1 MIRYFQVVHFRGGL
15 AVIIAHPSPK
25 AMVNAKHHPELMSFL
40 ALIQSRL
47 VSLFVGFLFLCTAVL
62 GAALMA
68 AQRTL
73 DWLDGQHPQLAQA
86 LQAFGRWLTR
96 HPKTISATLATL
108 LLAGGGG
115 AFALANLGPDIAEQ
129 PVVTVITPVEITQ
142 LQEQAASL
150 DRVEMSLTRTD
161 STRSS
166 DTAETLLRR
175 LGLVD
180 PEAANYLRK
189 NPLAKQ
195 ALKQAGRSVVAE
207 ADGQQ
212 RLRQLHVRWLNNETD
227 TFFQRLV
234 IKRTDAGLLAA
245 QETSPMNTSLRM
257 TGGTVASS
265 LYDAADEAR
274 LPDAIISQLTQI
286 FSNQIDFHRT
296 LRKGARFSVVYEV
309 LEADGEPVRT
319 GRVLTA
325 EFNNDNKTYEAVWH
339 QEPGQKGNYYTM
351 DGKSLSRTYLAS
363 PVAFSR
369 KTSGFAMRLHPIF
382 QTMKA
387 HLGVDYAAPTG
398 TPAQTVGDGVVEFA
412 GVQGG
417 FGNMVVVR
425 HGNNH
430 STVYAHLSRIHVR
443 KGQTVQKG
451 QTIGAVGSTGWST
464 GPHLHFEFRVNGTH
478 VDPQKVI
485 QQAQST
491 PLGPAAM
498 VRFKS
503 VATQAKSQLLAAAQ
517 MRENNT
523 Q

>member
-1 MIRYFQVVHFRGGL
+1 VT
-15 AVIIAHPSPK
+15 IAPPHCPWQRS
-25 AMVNAKHHPELMSFL
+25 VRNTLELMQFL
-40 ALIQSRL
+40 AFIQSRL
-47 VSLFVGFLFLCTAVL
+47 VSLLVGFLFLCTAVL

-68 AQRTL
+68 IQRAL
-73 DWLDGQHPQLAQA
+73 AWLDGQHPHMAKA
-86 LQAFGRWLTR
+86 LQGFARWLTR
-96 HPKTISATLATL
+96 HPKTISTALASI

-115 AFALANLGPDIAEQ
+115 AFAIANLGPDIEDQ
-129 PVVTVITPVEITQ
+129 PIVTVTAPVEIAQ
-142 LQEQAASL
+142 LQEQAQSL
-150 DRVEMSLTRTD
+150 DLIEMSLTRTD
-161 STRSS
+161 STRTS
-166 DTAETLLRR
+166 DTPESLLRR
-175 LGLVD
+175 LGVVD
-180 PEAANYLRK
+180 PEVASYLRK
-189 NPLAKQ
+189 NSLAKQ

-234 IKRTDAGLLAA
+234 IKRTDQGLQAA
-245 QETSPMNTSLRM
+245 QETSPMNTSFRM

-274 LPDAIISQLTQI
+274 LPDAVISQLTQI

-417 FGNMVVVR
+417 FGNMVIVR

-430 STVYAHLSRIHVR
+430 STVYAHLSRIQVR

-491 PLGPAAM
+491 PLTPAAM
-498 VRFKS
+498 ARFKS
-503 VATQAKSQLLAAAQ
+503 TAIQAKAQLQAAAQ
-517 MRENNT
+517 MRESAV

>member
-1 MIRYFQVVHFRGGL
+1 
-15 AVIIAHPSPK
+15 
-25 AMVNAKHHPELMSFL
+25 MSFFASL
-40 ALIQSRL
+40 QARL
-47 VSLFVGFLFLCTAVL
+47 VSFLVGFLFLCTAAL
-62 GAALMA
+62 GAVLLG
-68 AQRTL
+68 AQRL
-73 DWLDGQHPQLAQA
+73 LAWLDGQHPQLTSA
-86 LQAFGRWLTR
+86 LQSCTRWLKR
-96 HPKTISATLATL
+96 HPKTISATLASV

-115 AFALANLGPDIAEQ
+115 AFAIANLGPDISAQ
-129 PVVTVITPVEITQ
+129 PVVTVTVPVESPS
-142 LQEQAASL
+142 LQAQAQAL
-150 DRVEMSLTRTD
+150 DLVNIRLTRTD
-161 STRSS
+161 STRST
-166 DTAETLLRR
+166 DTPESLLRR
-175 LGLVD
+175 LGMVD
-180 PEAANYLRK
+180 PDASAFLRK

-207 ADGQQ
+207 ADSQE
-212 RLRQLHVRWLNNETD
+212 RLSQLHVRWLNNESD
-227 TFFQRLV
+227 TFFQRLA
-234 IKRTDAGLLAA
+234 IKRTDKGLQAA
-245 QETSPMNTSLRM
+245 LETSPMNTSLRM

-274 LPDAIISQLTQI
+274 LPDAIVGQLTQI

-296 LRKGARFSVVYEV
+296 LRKGARFAVVYEV
-309 LEADGEPVRT
+309 LEADGEPIRT

-325 EFNNDNKTYEAVWH
+325 EFNNGNKSYEAVWH
-339 QEPGQKGNYYTM
+339 EEPGQKGNYYSL
-351 DGKSLSRTYLAS
+351 DGKTLSRTYLAA

-417 FGNMVVVR
+417 YGNTVIVR

-430 STVYAHLSRIHVR
+430 STVYAHLSRIQVR
-443 KGQTVQKG
+443 KGQSVQKG

-485 QQAQST
+485 QQAQSV
-491 PLGPAAM
+491 PLSPTAM
-498 VRFKS
+498 ARFKTTAS
-503 VATQAKSQLLAAAQ
+503 QARSQLQAAAQ
-517 MRENNT
+517 MREGNV

>member
-1 MIRYFQVVHFRGGL
+1 
-15 AVIIAHPSPK
+15 
-25 AMVNAKHHPELMSFL
+25 MSFIS
-40 ALIQSRL
+40 LIQSRL
-47 VSLFVGFLFLCTAVL
+47 VTLFVGFLFLCTAVL
-62 GAALMA
+62 GALLMA
-68 AQRTL
+68 AQHTL
-73 DWLDGQHPQLAQA
+73 AWLDGQHPQLLLP
-86 LQAFGRWLTR
+86 LQAVARWLAR
-96 HPKTISATLATL
+96 HPKTISATIAAT

-115 AFALANLGPDIAEQ
+115 AFAIANLGPDIAEQ
-129 PVVTVITPVEITQ
+129 PVTTVMVPVEIVK
-142 LQEQAASL
+142 LQEQAQSL
-150 DRVEMSLTRTD
+150 DLIEMRLTRTD

-166 DTAETLLRR
+166 DTPESLLRR

-180 PEAANYLRK
+180 PQAADYLRT

-212 RLRQLHVRWLNNETD
+212 RLRQINVRWLNNETD
-227 TFFQRLV
+227 TFFHRLV
-234 IKRTDAGLLAA
+234 IQRTEQGLKSAL
-245 QETSPMNTSLRM
+245 ETSPMTTSIRM

-274 LPDAIISQLTQI
+274 LPDAVISQLTQI
-286 FSNQIDFHRT
+286 FSNQIDFHRS
-296 LRKGARFSVVYEV
+296 LRRGARFSVVYEV
-309 LEADGEPVRT
+309 LEADGEPIRT

-325 EFNNDNKTYEAVWH
+325 DFNNGNKTYEAVWH
-339 QEPGQKGNYYTM
+339 QEPGQKGNYYGM

-417 FGNMVVVR
+417 FGNTVIIR

-430 STVYAHLSRIHVR
+430 STVYAHLSRIQVR

-451 QTIGAVGSTGWST
+451 QAIGAVGTTGWST

-478 VDPQKVI
+478 VDPQKLI

-491 PLGPAAM
+491 PLSPAAM
-498 VRFKS
+498 ARFKS
-503 VATQAKSQLLAAAQ
+503 VSEQAKSQLLAAAQ
-517 MRENNT
+517 MREGAV

>member
-1 MIRYFQVVHFRGGL
+1 
-15 AVIIAHPSPK
+15 
-25 AMVNAKHHPELMSFL
+25 
-40 ALIQSRL
+40 
-47 VSLFVGFLFLCTAVL
+47 
-62 GAALMA
+62 
-68 AQRTL
+68 
-73 DWLDGQHPQLAQA
+73 
-86 LQAFGRWLTR
+86 
-96 HPKTISATLATL
+96 
-108 LLAGGGG
+108 
-115 AFALANLGPDIAEQ
+115 LGPDISER
-129 PVVTVITPVEITQ
+129 PVVTITTPLEIAK
-142 LQEQAASL
+142 LEDQAQSL
-150 DRVEMSLTRTD
+150 DQVELNLTRTD

-166 DTAETLLRR
+166 DTPESLMRR
-175 LGLVD
+175 LGLID
-180 PEAANYLRK
+180 PEAAKFLRS

-195 ALKQAGRSVVAE
+195 ALNQSGRSVVAQ

-212 RLRQLHVRWLNNETD
+212 RLSRLHVRWLNKESD

-234 IKRTDAGLLAA
+234 IQRTDNGLQAA
-245 QETSPMNTSLRM
+245 LETSPMNTSLRM
-257 TGGTVASS
+257 TGGTVARS

-274 LPDAIISQLTQI
+274 LPDTVVAQLTQI

-296 LRKGARFSVVYEV
+296 LSKGARFSVVYEV

-325 EFNNDNKTYEAVWH
+325 EFNNDNRTYEAVWY
-339 QEPGQKGNYYTM
+339 QEPGQKGNYYSL

-382 QTMKA
+382 HTLKA

-417 FGNMVVVR
+417 YGNTVIVR

-443 KGQTVQKG
+443 KGQSVQKG

-464 GPHLHFEFRVNGTH
+464 GPHLHFEFRVNGNH
-478 VDPQKVI
+478 VDPAKVI
-485 QQAQST
+485 QLAQNV
-491 PLGPAAM
+491 PLTPAAM
-498 VRFKS
+498 ARFKS
-503 VATQAKSQLLAAAQ
+503 VADQARLQLLAAAQ
-517 MRENNT
+517 MREDGI

>member
-1 MIRYFQVVHFRGGL
+1 
-15 AVIIAHPSPK
+15 
-25 AMVNAKHHPELMSFL
+25 MSFFVS
-40 ALIQSRL
+40 IQTRL
-47 VSLFVGFLFLCTAVL
+47 LSLLVGFLFLCTAAL
-62 GAALMA
+62 GAVLLGT
-68 AQRTL
+68 QRL
-73 DWLDGQHPQLAQA
+73 LAWLDGQHPQLTSA
-86 LQAFGRWLTR
+86 LQWCTRWLKR
-96 HPKTISATLATL
+96 HPKTISATLASV

-115 AFALANLGPDIAEQ
+115 AFAIANLGPDISDQ
-129 PVVTVITPVEITQ
+129 PVVTVTVPVESPS
-142 LQEQAASL
+142 LQAQAQAL
-150 DRVEMSLTRTD
+150 DLINMRLTRTD

-166 DTAETLLRR
+166 DTPESLLRR
-175 LGLVD
+175 LGMVD
-180 PEAANYLRK
+180 PDAAAFLRK
-189 NPLAKQ
+189 HPLAKQ

-207 ADGQQ
+207 ADSQE
-212 RLRQLHVRWLNNETD
+212 RLSQLHVRWLNNESD
-227 TFFQRLV
+227 TFFQRLA
-234 IKRTDAGLLAA
+234 IKRTSQGLQAVL
-245 QETSPMNTSLRM
+245 ETSPMNTSIRM

-274 LPDAIISQLTQI
+274 LPDAIVGQLTQI

-296 LRKGARFSVVYEV
+296 LRKGARFAVVYEV
-309 LEADGEPVRT
+309 LEADGEPIRT

-325 EFNNDNKTYEAVWH
+325 EFNNGNKTYEAVWH
-339 QEPGQKGNYYTM
+339 QEPGQKGNYYSL
-351 DGKSLSRTYLAS
+351 DGKTLSRTYLAS

-417 FGNMVVVR
+417 FGNVVIVR

-430 STVYAHLSRIHVR
+430 STVYAHLSRIQVR
-443 KGQTVQKG
+443 KGQSVQKG

-485 QQAQST
+485 QQAQSV
-491 PLGPAAM
+491 PLSPSAM
-498 VRFKS
+498 TRFKT
-503 VATQAKSQLLAAAQ
+503 VAAQARSQLQAAAQ
-517 MRENNT
+517 MREGNV